1 MTSLAKVKI
10 GEKVQIKE
18 FLDTNIR
25 CFSARFG
32 IEAGQIITCIAKPG
46 PVVIRK
52 NQQEIAIGKDLSN
65 QILVKIV
72 K

>member
-10 GEKVQIKE
+10 GERVEISD
-18 FLDTNIR
+18 FLDINIK

-32 IEAGQIITCIAKPG
+32 IEVGQIILCIAKPG

-52 NQQEIAIGKDLSN
+52 NQQEIAIGKALSK
-65 QILVKIV
+65 QILVKII